1 MLRILT
7 SGMLM
12 STTALAVTLPTV
24 KITVATAS
32 ENTGGG
38 VEGIG
43 RNDYAQ
49 GTVQVICGEATS
61 CMSVFD
67 DTKIEPQGPF
77 AMEIRGRGHSTWA
90 QAKKP
95 FQLKLEDK
103 EQFLGMPKDKKWILL
118 NGHSDPSLVRNPLAF
133 ELGRQSSSLEFT
145 PKGEFANVEIVN
157 TEGDVFPQG
166 VYYITQKVEDT
177 GRRVDLDDKGYLL
190 EWDTLKDGTHRLTSS
205 EQYCTYVHYVWAD
218 EYCKFKDWDD
228 DSTTADTCECE
239 KEDANGDE
247 ITVAC
252 DEYQEDVKNDIVKP
266 FDRNLCS
273 SEKPTFFATDLTENN
288 EYLNI
293 KEPDLE
299 KIIAKNDAS
308 VSEAIVKRIERFIK
322 DFESKLSMSVTF
334 RVNMDGEEV
343 SANGVYVGGG
353 MLGDAQAHQMTDDD
367 GDGTYT
373 VTVQLEPGANGNY
386 IFLNGPGD
394 GGDWNAKENLAEQ
407 DCADSANYN
416 DRSLSVGSNGLVI
429 DAIFGTCDDY
439 TKTAL
444 TGEVQSWAAVEDMI
458 NVDSFVDWYLINE
471 IAKNVDAA
479 HYSSI
484 YSNIK
489 FSSDLDDDAVEFN
502 ACQES
507 PNQCQINCA
516 GGNDDKACQAMLKR
530 CECASGKLAMGP
542 LWDFDLGFGISS
554 SSGYGENDPKYTEGF
569 WVKNHRWISR
579 LLSFPEFKAKV
590 EARFSQ
596 YYNEKQETLNKI
608 QAWGNALA
616 DGAAANAGKW
626 PQVFDGGIWPGS
638 PTMVYP
644 FGSTDADITNN
655 YAGAIVG
662 LKAWYSNRLEWIND
676 NINEL

>member
-24 KITVATAS
+24 KITVTTAS
-32 ENTGGG
+32 VDPGGG

-49 GTVQVICGEATS
+49 GTVQVICDTDP

-67 DTKIEPQGPF
+67 NTNEIEPQGPF
-77 AMEIRGRGHSTWA
+77 EMEIRGRGHSTWGE

-103 EQFLGMPKDKKWILL
+103 ETFLGMPKDKKWILL

-145 PKGEFANVEIVN
+145 PKGEFANVEIN
-157 TEGDVFPQG
+157 NEYQG

-190 EWDTLKDGTHRLTSS
+190 EWDTIKDGTHRPTSS
-205 EQYCTYVHYVWAD
+205 EQYCTDVNYVWAD

-228 DSTTADTCECE
+228 DSTTDDTCECE
-239 KEDANGDE
+239 TGDE
-247 ITVAC
+247 ITVDC
-252 DEYQEDVKNDIVKP
+252 TTSQQDVKNDIVKP
-266 FDRNLCS
+266 FDGTLCS
-273 SEKPTFFATDLTENN
+273 SEAPTFFATDLTENN

-308 VSEAIVKRIERFIK
+308 VSAAIVTRIERFIK
-322 DFESKLSMSVTF
+322 DFESK
-334 RVNMDGEEV
+334 
-343 SANGVYVGGG
+343 
-353 MLGDAQAHQMTDDD
+353 
-367 GDGTYT
+367 
-373 VTVQLEPGANGNY
+373 
-386 IFLNGPGD
+386 
-394 GGDWNAKENLAEQ
+394 
-407 DCADSANYN
+407 
-416 DRSLSVGSNGLVI
+416 
-429 DAIFGTCDDY
+429 
-439 TKTAL
+439 L

-471 IAKNVDAA
+471 IAKNVDARY
-479 HYSSI
+479 YSSI

-542 LWDFDLGFGISS
+542 LWDFDLGFGIGNGPTS
-554 SSGYGENDPKYTEGF
+554 ENIVYEGF
-569 WVKNHRWISR
+569 WVKDHRWISR
-579 LLSFPEFKAKV
+579 LLLFPEFKAKV

-596 YYNEKQETLNKI
+596 YYNEKQETLDKI
-608 QAWGNALA
+608 EAWRVALA
-616 DGAAANAGKW
+616 TGATANADEW
-626 PQVFDGGIWPGS
+626 SEVFDEVANIWPNS
-638 PTMVYP
+638 PNMQY
-644 FGSTDADITNN
+644 SSHNDAI
-655 YAGAIVG
+655 AG
-662 LKAWYSNRLEWIND
+662 LKAWYSNRLQWIYD

>member
-24 KITVATAS
+24 KITVTTAS
-32 ENTGGG
+32 VDPNGG

-49 GTVQVICGEATS
+49 GTVQVFCEPAP
-61 CMSVFD
+61 CRSVFD
-67 DTKIEPQGPF
+67 DTNEIQPQGPF
-77 AMEIRGRGHSTWA
+77 EMEIRGRGHSTWG

-103 EQFLGMPKDKKWILL
+103 ETFLGMPKDKKWILL
-118 NGHSDPSLVRNPLAF
+118 NGHSDPSLVRNALAF
-133 ELGRQSSSLEFT
+133 ELGRQSNSLEFT
-145 PKGEFANVEIVN
+145 PKGEFANVEIN
-157 TEGDVFPQG
+157 NEYQG

-177 GRRVDLDDKGYLL
+177 SRRVDLDDKGYLL
-190 EWDTLKDGTHRLTSS
+190 EWDTIEEGTHRPTSS
-205 EQYCTYVHYVWAD
+205 EQYCTDVNYVRAD

-228 DSTTADTCECE
+228 ISDTADTCRCE
-239 KEDANGDE
+239 TGQEDANGDE
-247 ITVAC
+247 ITVDC
-252 DEYQEDVKNDIVKP
+252 TDYQQNVKNDIVKP

-273 SEKPTFFATDLTENN
+273 SEAPTFFATDLTGTN

-299 KIIAKNDAS
+299 KTIAKNDAS
-308 VSEAIVKRIERFIK
+308 VSAAIVTRIERFIK
-322 DFESKLSMSVTF
+322 DFESQLSMSVPVTF
-334 RVNMDGEEV
+334 RVNMNYEV
-343 SANGVYVGGG
+343 SVSTNGVYVGGG

-386 IFLNGPGD
+386 IFLNGPYHD
-394 GGDWNAKENLAEQ
+394 GDWGVKEDLSGQ
-407 DCADSANYN
+407 DCADSDNWN

-429 DAIFGTCDDY
+429 DAIFGTCDAY
-439 TKTAL
+439 TETAL
-444 TGEVQSWAAVEDMI
+444 TGEVQSWTAVEDMI

-471 IAKNVDAA
+471 IAKNVDARY
-479 HYSSI
+479 YSSI

-516 GGNDDKACQAMLKR
+516 GGNDDKACQAMIKR

-554 SSGYGENDPKYTEGF
+554 SAGYHENDPKYTEGF

-596 YYNEKQETLNKI
+596 YYNEKQGTLDKI
-608 QAWGNALA
+608 EAWGDALA
-616 DGAAANAGKW
+616 TGATANADEW
-626 PQVFDGGIWPGS
+626 SEVFDEVANIWPNS
-638 PTMVYP
+638 PNMQY
-644 FGSTDADITNN
+644 SSHNDAI
-655 YAGAIVG
+655 AG
-662 LKAWYSNRLEWIND
+662 LKQWYSNRLEWIYD
-676 NINEL
+676 NINDL

>member
-12 STTALAVTLPTV
+12 STTALVVTLPTV
-24 KITVATAS
+24 QITVTTPS
-32 ENTGGG
+32 VDQGGG
-38 VEGIG
+38 VQGIG

-49 GTVQVICGEATS
+49 GTVQVICDAGP

-67 DTKIEPQGPF
+67 DTNGIENQGPF
-77 AMEIRGRGHSTWA
+77 EMEIRGRGHSTWS

-95 FQLKLEDK
+95 FELNLEEK
-103 EQFLGMPKDKKWILL
+103 ETFLGMPKDKNWILL

-145 PKGEFANVEIVN
+145 PKGEFANVEIN
-157 TEGDVFPQG
+157 NQYQG

-190 EWDTLKDGTHRLTSS
+190 EWDTLKDGTHRPTSS
-205 EQYCTYVHYVWAD
+205 EQYCTDVKYVWAD
-218 EYCKFKDWDD
+218 EYCKIKDWDD
-228 DSTTADTCECE
+228 NSDTADTCRCE
-239 KEDANGDE
+239 TEDANGDE
-247 ITVAC
+247 ITVDC
-252 DEYQEDVKNDIVKP
+252 TTYRQGVKNDIVT
-266 FDRNLCS
+266 CS
-273 SEKPTFFATDLTENN
+273 PDAEVPTFFATDLTEND

-299 KIIAKNDAS
+299 KIIAKNAENDEDGEAVL
-308 VSEAIVKRIERFIK
+308 VSEAIVTRIERFIK
-322 DFESKLSMSVTF
+322 DFESKLSMSVPVTF
-334 RVNMDGEEV
+334 RVNMDEV
-343 SANGVYVGGG
+343 SVSTNGVYVGGG

-373 VTVQLEPGANGNY
+373 VTVQLEPIANGNY
-386 IFLNGPGD
+386 IFLNGPSD
-394 GGDWNAKENLAEQ
+394 GEDWDTKENLLGQ
-407 DCADSANYN
+407 VCADSDNYN

-429 DAIFGTCDDY
+429 DATFGTCNDY
-439 TKTAL
+439 TETAL

-489 FSSDLDDDAVEFN
+489 FSSGLDDDAVEFN

-516 GGNDDKACQAMLKR
+516 GGNNDKACQAMLKR

-554 SSGYGENDPKYTEGF
+554 SSGYDENDPKYTWGF
-569 WVKNHRWISR
+569 WVKDHRWISR

-590 EARFSQ
+590 EARFLE
-596 YYNEKQETLNKI
+596 YYNDKQDTLDKI
-608 QAWGNALA
+608 QAWGDALA
-616 DGAAANAGKW
+616 TGATVNAEKW
-626 PQVFDGGIWPGS
+626 PEVFDEVANIWPNS
-638 PTMVYP
+638 PNMQY
-644 FGSTDADITNN
+644 SSHNDAI
-655 YAGAIVG
+655 AG
-662 LKAWYSNRLEWIND
+662 LKAWYSNRLQWIYD

>member
-1 MLRILT
+1 
-7 SGMLM
+7 M

-24 KITVATAS
+24 KITVTTAS
-32 ENTGGG
+32 GDTTGA
-38 VEGIG
+38 VKGIG

-49 GTVQVICGEATS
+49 GTVQVICDTDP

-67 DTKIEPQGPF
+67 NTNEIEPQGPF
-77 AMEIRGRGHSTWA
+77 EMEIRGRGHSTWGE

-103 EQFLGMPKDKKWILL
+103 ETFLGMPKDKKWILL

-145 PKGEFANVEIVN
+145 PKGEFVRVEIN
-157 TEGDVFPQG
+157 NEYQG

-190 EWDTLKDGTHRLTSS
+190 EWDTIHDDTHRPTSS
-205 EQYCTYVHYVWAD
+205 EQYCTDVNYVWAD

-228 DSTTADTCECE
+228 DSTTEDTCECE
-239 KEDANGDE
+239 TGDE
-247 ITVAC
+247 TTVAC
-252 DEYQEDVKNDIVKP
+252 TEYQQNVKNDMNPCVVQA
-266 FDRNLCS
+266 
-273 SEKPTFFATDLTENN
+273 PTFFATDLTGTN

-299 KIIAKNDAS
+299 KTIAKNAENDEDEEAVL
-308 VSEAIVKRIERFIK
+308 VSAAIVTRIERFIK
-322 DFESKLSMSVTF
+322 DFESK
-334 RVNMDGEEV
+334 
-343 SANGVYVGGG
+343 
-353 MLGDAQAHQMTDDD
+353 
-367 GDGTYT
+367 
-373 VTVQLEPGANGNY
+373 
-386 IFLNGPGD
+386 
-394 GGDWNAKENLAEQ
+394 
-407 DCADSANYN
+407 
-416 DRSLSVGSNGLVI
+416 
-429 DAIFGTCDDY
+429 
-439 TKTAL
+439 L

-471 IAKNVDAA
+471 IAKNVDARY
-479 HYSSI
+479 YSSI

-542 LWDFDLGFGISS
+542 LWDFDLGFGIGNGPTS
-554 SSGYGENDPKYTEGF
+554 ENIVYEGF
-569 WVKNHRWISR
+569 WVNDHRWISR
-579 LLSFPEFKAKV
+579 LLLFPEFKDKV

-596 YYNEKQETLNKI
+596 YYNEKQETLDKI
-608 QAWGNALA
+608 EAWGVALA
-616 DGAAANAGKW
+616 DGATANAEKW
-626 PQVFDGGIWPGS
+626 PEVFDEVANIWPNS
-638 PTMVYP
+638 PNMQY
-644 FGSTDADITNN
+644 SSHNDAI
-655 YAGAIVG
+655 AG
-662 LKAWYSNRLEWIND
+662 LKAWYSNRLQWIYD

>member
-1 MLRILT
+1 
-7 SGMLM
+7 M

-32 ENTGGG
+32 VNQGGG

-49 GTVQVICGEATS
+49 GTVQVICEAGT

-67 DTKIEPQGPF
+67 NTNEIQPQGPF
-77 AMEIRGRGHSTWA
+77 EMEIRGRGHSTWSE
-90 QAKKP
+90 QYKKP

-103 EQFLGMPKDKKWILL
+103 ETFLGMPKDKKWILL

-145 PKGEFANVEIVN
+145 PKGEFANVEIN
-157 TEGDVFPQG
+157 NKYQG

-190 EWDTLKDGTHRLTSS
+190 EWDTLKDGTNRPASS
-205 EQYCTYVHYVWAD
+205 EQYCTYVNYVWAD

-239 KEDANGDE
+239 TEDANGDE

-252 DEYQEDVKNDIVKP
+252 NEYQENVKNDIDKP
-266 FDRNLCS
+266 FDRSLCLAWRPS
-273 SEKPTFFATDLTENN
+273 FFATDLTENN

-308 VSEAIVKRIERFIK
+308 VSAAIVTRIERFIK
-322 DFESKLSMSVTF
+322 DFE
-334 RVNMDGEEV
+334 
-343 SANGVYVGGG
+343 
-353 MLGDAQAHQMTDDD
+353 
-367 GDGTYT
+367 
-373 VTVQLEPGANGNY
+373 
-386 IFLNGPGD
+386 
-394 GGDWNAKENLAEQ
+394 
-407 DCADSANYN
+407 
-416 DRSLSVGSNGLVI
+416 
-429 DAIFGTCDDY
+429 
-439 TKTAL
+439 TAL

-471 IAKNVDAA
+471 IAKNVDARY
-479 HYSSI
+479 YSSI

-554 SSGYGENDPKYTEGF
+554 SAGYDENDPKYTEGF
-569 WVKNHRWISR
+569 WVNDHRWISR

-596 YYNEKQETLNKI
+596 YYSEKQDTLDKI
-608 QAWGNALA
+608 QAWGDALA
-616 DGAAANAGKW
+616 DGATDNAEQW
-626 PQVFDGGIWPGS
+626 YQVFAGGIWPGS
-638 PTMVYP
+638 PTMVRP

-655 YAGAIVG
+655 HAGAIAG
-662 LKAWYSNRLEWIND
+662 LKAWYSIRLDWINA

>member
-1 MLRILT
+1 
-7 SGMLM
+7 M
-12 STTALAVTLPTV
+12 STTALVVTLPTV
-24 KITVATAS
+24 QITVTTPS
-32 ENTGGG
+32 VGPGVG

-49 GTVQVICGEATS
+49 GTVQVFCEAGP

-67 DTKIEPQGPF
+67 NTNEIQNQGPF
-77 AMEIRGRGHSTWA
+77 EMEIRGRGHSTWA
-90 QAKKP
+90 EQAKKP

-103 EQFLGMPKDKKWILL
+103 ETFLGMPKDKKWILL

-145 PKGEFANVEIVN
+145 PKGEFANVEIN
-157 TEGDVFPQG
+157 NQYQG

-190 EWDTLKDGTHRLTSS
+190 EWDTLKDGTHRPTSS
-205 EQYCTYVHYVWAD
+205 EQYCTDVKYVWAD

-228 DSTTADTCECE
+228 DSNTADTCECE
-239 KEDANGDE
+239 TGQAGGAGADC
-247 ITVAC
+247 TL
-252 DEYQEDVKNDIVKP
+252 YQQDVKNDIVKP
-266 FDRNLCS
+266 FDRILCS
-273 SEKPTFFATDLTENN
+273 SEAPTFFATDLTEND
-288 EYLNI
+288 EYINI

-299 KIIAKNDAS
+299 KIIAKNAENDEDGEAVL
-308 VSEAIVKRIERFIK
+308 VSEAIVTRIERFIK
-322 DFESKLSMSVTF
+322 DFESKLSMSVPVTF
-334 RVNMDGEEV
+334 RVNMHGV
-343 SANGVYVGGG
+343 SVSTNGVYVGGG

-373 VTVQLEPGANGNY
+373 VTVQLEPSANGNY
-386 IFLNGPGD
+386 IFLNGPSN
-394 GGDWNAKENLAEQ
+394 GGDWVVKEDLSGQE
-407 DCADSANYN
+407 CADSDNWN
-416 DRSLSVGSNGLVI
+416 DRLLSVGSNGLVI
-429 DAIFGTCDDY
+429 DATFGTCDDD
-439 TKTAL
+439 TDPAP

-516 GGNDDKACQAMLKR
+516 GGNNDKACQAMLKR

-554 SSGYGENDPKYTEGF
+554 SSGYDENDPKYTWGF
-569 WVKNHRWISR
+569 WVKDHRWISR

-590 EARFSQ
+590 EARFLE
-596 YYNEKQETLNKI
+596 YYNDKQDTLDKI
-608 QAWGNALA
+608 QAWGDALA
-616 DGAAANAGKW
+616 TGATDNAEEW
-626 PQVFDGGIWPGS
+626 PQVFAGGIWPGS
-638 PTMVYP
+638 PNMVHP
-644 FGSTDADITNN
+644 FGSTVTVTND
-655 YAGAIVG
+655 YAGAIAG
-662 LKAWYSNRLEWIND
+662 LKDWYSERLQWIYD

>member
-1 MLRILT
+1 
-7 SGMLM
+7 M

-24 KITVATAS
+24 KITVAIAS
-32 ENTGGG
+32 EDPGGG
-38 VEGIG
+38 VKGIG

-49 GTVQVICGEATS
+49 GTVQVICEAGP

-67 DTKIEPQGPF
+67 DTNEIEPRGPF
-77 AMEIRGRGHSTWA
+77 QMEIRGRGHSTWGE
-90 QAKKP
+90 QDKKP

-103 EQFLGMPKDKKWILL
+103 ETFLGMPKDKKWILL

-145 PKGEFANVEIVN
+145 PKGEFANVKINNEY
-157 TEGDVFPQG
+157 QG

-190 EWDTLKDGTHRLTSS
+190 EWDTLKDGTNRPTSS
-205 EQYCTYVHYVWAD
+205 EQYCTDVNYVWAD

-239 KEDANGDE
+239 TEDANGDE

-252 DEYQEDVKNDIVKP
+252 NEYRENVKNDIVKP
-266 FDRNLCS
+266 FDRSLCS
-273 SEKPTFFATDLTENN
+273 TEAPTFFATDLTGTN

-308 VSEAIVKRIERFIK
+308 VSAEIVTRIERFIK
-322 DFESKLSMSVTF
+322 DFESKLSMSVPVTF
-334 RVNMDGEEV
+334 RVNMNGEEV
-343 SANGVYVGGG
+343 STNGVYVGGG

-373 VTVQLEPGANGNY
+373 VTVQLEPGADGNY
-386 IFLNGPGD
+386 IFLNGPSNGV
-394 GGDWNAKENLAEQ
+394 DWAVKENLAGQ
-407 DCADSANYN
+407 GCADSANWN
-416 DRSLSVGSNGLVI
+416 DRSLSVESNGLVI
-429 DAIFGTCDDY
+429 DAIFGTCDAY
-439 TKTAL
+439 TGPAL

-530 CECASGKLAMGP
+530 CDCASGKLAMGP

-554 SSGYGENDPKYTEGF
+554 RAGYDENDPKYTEGF
-569 WVKNHRWISR
+569 WVNNHRWISR
-579 LLSFPEFKAKV
+579 LLSFPEFKDKV
-590 EARFSQ
+590 KARFSQ
-596 YYNEKQETLNKI
+596 YYNEKQGTLDKI
-608 QAWGNALA
+608 EAWGDALA
-616 DGAAANAGKW
+616 TGATANAEEW
-626 PQVFDGGIWPGS
+626 PEVFAGGIWPGS
-638 PTMVYP
+638 PTMVHP
-644 FGSTDADITNN
+644 FGSTDPDITNN

-662 LKAWYSNRLEWIND
+662 LKEWYSNRLDWIND